1 MNSAEFVFSVCS
13 QTITQ
18 LVFGLILQVNK
29 YILLLFHGYL
39 WFTVSCVTDPFK
51 WMVSKKRFCIV
62 TPDSF
67 MIVENPSAILPS
79 ASVASILTLMGS
91 IPLVNAF
98 LSQVLTT
105 TLFITNVS
113 TCWNRGSTI
122 RLTWTLRIMSLLSC
136 HFSSFAQLVL
146 VVITYYFS
154 SLFSDSRRSSL
165 ATVLPVACGGDH
177 FRKLWLYWWS
187 LSAGTGISHGY
198 AAYSKVFFNL
208 VICTAMSFSSCRQ
221 HDWDAV
227 ACSR

>member
-1 MNSAEFVFSVCS
+1 MDGVQEKVLYSHTRFLHDSGKSLCHSAISICS
-13 QTITQ
+13 QHTNLDGINSIGEC
-18 LVFGLILQVNK
+18 FFEPGFDHHS
-29 YILLLFHGYL
+29 FHHQCY
-39 WFTVSCVTDPFK
+39 
-51 WMVSKKRFCIV
+51 
-62 TPDSF
+62 
-67 MIVENPSAILPS
+67 
-79 ASVASILTLMGS
+79 
-91 IPLVNAF
+91 
-98 LSQVLTT
+98 
-105 TLFITNVS
+105 S